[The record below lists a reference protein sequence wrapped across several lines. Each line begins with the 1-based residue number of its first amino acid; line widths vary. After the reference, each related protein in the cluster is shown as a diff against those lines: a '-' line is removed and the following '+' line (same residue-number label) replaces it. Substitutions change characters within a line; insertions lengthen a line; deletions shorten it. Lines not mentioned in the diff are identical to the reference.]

1 MKAYTSHTSLSSIN
15 LLLFS
20 SFLPQYFFLYAW
32 LIFSMDWGNFHATKL
47 YMEWKSYVEL
57 LDFNQFCLAIKSHF
71 NYCHF
76 LSVLNL
82 STLSKTWLVISYF
95 FLTFKSFSSILFFF
109 INLYVYILHFPL
121 CILNTFFFFL
131 DGHKVM
137 STCFPSHHLS
147 CHLPILC

>member
-1 MKAYTSHTSLSSIN
+1 MISTFF
-15 LLLFS
+15 LLIYNITLFFKYFTYEGLYIS
-20 SFLPQYFFLYAW
+20 YLIILYKLVTVFILPTIVFFFFLYTW

-82 STLSKTWLVISYF
+82 SILSKTWSVILY

-109 INLYVYILHFPL
+109 N
-121 CILNTFFFFL
+121 
-131 DGHKVM
+131 
-137 STCFPSHHLS
+137 
-147 CHLPILC
+147 